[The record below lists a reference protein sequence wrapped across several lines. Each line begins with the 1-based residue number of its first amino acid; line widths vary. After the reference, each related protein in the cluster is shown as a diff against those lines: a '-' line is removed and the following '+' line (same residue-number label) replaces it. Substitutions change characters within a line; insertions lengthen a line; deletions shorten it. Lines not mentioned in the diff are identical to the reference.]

1 MTDPPEPLDLDLLR
15 EAAEAGFHAT
25 PPTVLALLDLLDRQ
39 AVLLVRA
46 AAEGF
51 DLSDD
56 PPPLHLVPDP
66 EPDPEVL
73 PWHQLPLPLEDDP

>member
-51 DLSDD
+51 DLD
-56 PPPLHLVPDP
+56 PPPMLHVVPDP
-66 EPDPEVL
+66 EPAPEPEDWNV
-73 PWHQLPLPLEDDP
+73 PLPLEDL